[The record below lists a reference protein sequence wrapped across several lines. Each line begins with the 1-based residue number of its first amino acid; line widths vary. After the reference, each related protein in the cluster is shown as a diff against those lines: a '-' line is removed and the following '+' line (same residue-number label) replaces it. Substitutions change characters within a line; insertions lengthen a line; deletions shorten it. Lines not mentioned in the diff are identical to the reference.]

1 MVKKITNVKNS
12 VTAVIKK
19 YKWSTDRAIV
29 EAWSGWMGIPCI
41 KSSSLALPI
50 SSHLHS
56 YRRRPF
62 RVVAFTA
69 KHHEHKD
76 SQNQYG
82 KKPRRSH
89 DIHHDKAV
97 FSGHRIVLVAIEQ
110 RVIGRSA
117 DFSLRRFDQS
127 ETKIASRILHAVKV
141 AGDTPVRREHQNRGR
156 MRVLPAR

>member
-56 YRRRPF
+56 YRRRPL

-69 KHHEHKD
+69 KHHEHEN
-76 SQNQYG
+76 SQNQHG
-82 KKPRRSH
+82 KKASRSH
-89 DIHHDKAV
+89 NIHHDEAV
-97 FSGHRIVLVAIEQ
+97 FSSHRIVLVAIEQ
-110 RVIGRSA
+110 RVIGRS
-117 DFSLRRFDQS
+117 D
-127 ETKIASRILHAVKV
+127 
-141 AGDTPVRREHQNRGR
+141 NRKSTR
-156 MRVLPAR
+156 LNSS